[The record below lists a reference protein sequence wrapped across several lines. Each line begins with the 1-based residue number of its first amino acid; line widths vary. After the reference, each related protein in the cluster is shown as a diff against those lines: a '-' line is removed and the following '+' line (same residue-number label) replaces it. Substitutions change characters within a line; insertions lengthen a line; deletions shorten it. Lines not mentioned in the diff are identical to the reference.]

1 MKDLA
6 QLILRLVFGGLMAGH
21 GAQKLFGWF
30 EGPGLEGTAKM
41 VRGIGL
47 KPADRWAMAAAGS
60 EFGGGALTALGF
72 LSPLGPIAAI
82 APMAVAATTV
92 HADKP
97 IWASKGGAELPV
109 TNLAIAGAL
118 FLAGPGIFSLDS
130 VFRTRVPW
138 WISALAIAG
147 TAGGIAM
154 ALDRQKAA
162 AAAPKPATPAP
173 APQPANGTPKAQ
185 PSAKGAP
192 VRAGGEALAPHTPAG
207 RTHATRAER

>member
-6 QLILRLVFGGLMAGH
+6 QLTLRLVFGGLMAGH

-30 EGPGLEGTAKM
+30 EGPGLEGTEKM

-47 KPADRWAMAAAGS
+47 KPADRWAKAAAGS
-60 EFGGGALTALGF
+60 EFAGGTLTALGF
-72 LSPLGPIAAI
+72 LSPLGPLAAI
-82 APMAVAATTV
+82 APMTVAATTV

-138 WISALAIAG
+138 WMSALAVAG
-147 TAGGIAM
+147 TAGGI
-154 ALDRQKAA
+154 LTVLERRRTAA
-162 AAAPKPATPAP
+162 GAKPAASTPA
-173 APQPANGTPKAQ
+173 AQ
-185 PSAKGAP
+185 PSNGTTQPIKKATAP
-192 VRAGGEALAPHTPAG
+192 RPAAVR
-207 RTHATRAER
+207 

>member
-6 QLILRLVFGGLMAGH
+6 QLTLRLVFGGLMAGH

-30 EGPGLEGTAKM
+30 EGPGLEGTEKM
-41 VRGIGL
+41 VRGMGL

-60 EFGGGALTALGF
+60 EFAGGALTALGF
-72 LSPLGPIAAI
+72 LSPLGPLAAI
-82 APMAVAATTV
+82 APMTVAATTV

-118 FLAGPGIFSLDS
+118 FLAGPGVFSLDT

-138 WISALAIAG
+138 WMSALAIAG
-147 TAGGIAM
+147 TAGGIAVV
-154 ALDRQKAA
+154 LDRQKAA
-162 AAAPKPATPAP
+162 AAAKPAPEAKPAP
-173 APQPANGTPKAQ
+173 AAQPANGTPKPIEKAT
-185 PSAKGAP
+185 AP
-192 VRAGGEALAPHTPAG
+192 RPAAA
-207 RTHATRAER
+207 R